1 MNFLIL
7 LVKNDR
13 DGLFN
18 VGSSC
23 SELLNG
29 YVTREDYLYF
39 LSKANPILKQLKR
52 YRRLTYACAI
62 LAPLLGIAVFVFGIF
77 WRVYF
82 DTPFWT
88 YILVEL
94 VVP

>member
-52 YRRLTYACAI
+52 YRRLTSAFAI
-62 LAPLLGIAVFVFGIF
+62 LIVLLVITVLAFGIF
-77 WRVYF
+77 WRMYF
-82 DTPFWT
+82 DAPFWT